1 MKSKSPMII
10 SVSAEKALDKIQHPF
25 MIKSLSRTYINDT
38 LKELYTMI
46 KWDLLQGCKDG
57 RVSTNQCDK

>member
-25 MIKSLSRTYINDT
+25 MIKSLSRTYVNNT

-46 KWDLLQGCKDG
+46 KWDLSQGCADSSVYG
-57 RVSTNQCDK
+57 NQSM